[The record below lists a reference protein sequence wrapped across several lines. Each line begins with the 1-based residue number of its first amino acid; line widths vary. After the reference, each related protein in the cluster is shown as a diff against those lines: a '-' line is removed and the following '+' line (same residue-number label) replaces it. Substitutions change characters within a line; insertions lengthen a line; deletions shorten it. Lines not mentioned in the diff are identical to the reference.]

1 MSSLHKQAIVRAPGK
16 NYINC
21 VSTHPLKETIDVE
34 KAKAQHESF
43 CKVLERIGLKVKEL
57 EPDEKY
63 PDGCFV
69 EDCAII
75 HENIAVICNL
85 KPPSRKGEEIDVKA
99 ILSDH
104 KKTKELSSTAILEGG
119 NVLQTDKEI
128 FVGISERT
136 NTEAIDQLRKIL
148 PMKITRIDLKKVFH
162 LKEICTY
169 LGQNVML
176 VSKDYLKHLP
186 LADYEIIEVSPE
198 EAYAANCFCYN
209 NVVVAPKGYNRTI
222 KEIEKRE
229 FKVIE
234 LETSEFEKGDGSITC
249 LSIVF

>member
-1 MSSLHKQAIVRAPGK
+1 MSSLNKQAIVRAPGK
-16 NYINC
+16 SYINC

-34 KAKAQHESF
+34 KAKSQHESF
-43 CKVLERIGLKVKEL
+43 CRILKRIGLKVKEL

-75 HENIAVICNL
+75 HKDIAVICNL
-85 KPPSRKGEEIDVKA
+85 KPLSRKGEEVDVEA
-99 ILSDH
+99 FLGSH
-104 KKTKELSSTAILEGG
+104 KKTKKILPPAVLEGG

-148 PMKITRIDLKKVFH
+148 PMKITRIDLEKVIH

-209 NVVVAPKGYNRTI
+209 KVVVAPKGYDRTI
-222 KEIEKRE
+222 KEIKKRDFE
-229 FKVIE
+229 VIE